1 MFTKVIITKPAF
13 FDGEAAMIMQ
23 FLRQGR
29 ADLLHIR
36 KPSATIEQTE
46 RLISEISPDCRGRL
60 VLHDHHSLA
69 MKYGLYGVHLN
80 SRNPLPPKEW
90 KGSVSKSCHSLEEVK
105 EWKER
110 CDYVSLSPIFDSIS
124 KNGYLSAFTPDDI
137 AMAARSGTID
147 NKVFALGGVTFNR
160 LQEVQSM
167 GFGGAMILG
176 DAWKSQELQGG

>member
-1 MFTKVIITKPAF
+1 MFKTIIITKPAF
-13 FDGEAAMIMQ
+13 FDGEADMITQ

-46 RLISEISPDCRGRL
+46 RLISEISPDCWGRL

-69 MKYGLYGVHLN
+69 VEYGLYGVHLN
-80 SRNPLPPKEW
+80 SRNPLPPKDW
-90 KGSVSKSCHSLEEVK
+90 SGSVSRSCHSLKEVT
-105 EWKER
+105 EWKEK

-137 AMAARSGTID
+137 AAATQCGIID

-160 LQEVQSM
+160 LQEVQDM

-176 DAWKSQELQGG
+176 DAWKSQELQGL